1 MDIDVFKGLAKII
14 MMIMMNVVV
23 QNCGEQNTNTGVV
36 CQRNK
41 RQFANCNTS
50 DRRICYAGNLRAI
63 YSETEAEVAVL
74 CVIDSTKV
82 STRQKKRGV
91 MQQWL

>member
-36 CQRNK
+36 C
-41 RQFANCNTS
+41 
-50 DRRICYAGNLRAI
+50 
-63 YSETEAEVAVL
+63 
-74 CVIDSTKV
+74 
-82 STRQKKRGV
+82 
-91 MQQWL
+91 